1 MAEQTPLLPQPAAAA
16 SDPLRIESSRI
27 VDPCNLDVSASR
39 FAVDLRMQPPSQCR
53 QSALAIGVVP
63 RALPTGRNASRWT
76 AHATHRSSQVAF
88 VLFTIQSMAGICV

>member
-1 MAEQTPLLPQPAAAA
+1 
-16 SDPLRIESSRI
+16 
-27 VDPCNLDVSASR
+27 
-39 FAVDLRMQPPSQCR
+39 MQPPSQCR